1 MESHHKPS
9 KWETLA
15 SLLQGGLHT
24 DKATRML
31 YATDASVYRKLPAA
45 VAIPQSD
52 SDLMALVAFASEN
65 KMPLI
70 PRTAGTSLAGQCV
83 GEGLVVDFSRHF
95 STILEI
101 NQEEGW
107 VRVQPGVIRDE
118 LNRQLAPLGLF
129 FSPNTSSASR
139 CMIGGM
145 VGNNSCGTTSIK
157 YGTTRDKVL
166 ELEVILSDGS
176 TAVLGAKSASEIQHI
191 CSSDT
196 FESAIYRQVID
207 QLMPPEVQAE
217 IRAQFPKASIHRRNT
232 GYAVD
237 VLLDHQPFL
246 PKGEDLNLAKLIA
259 GSEGTLCLITSVKI
273 QVDVLPPPFE
283 AVICAHFES
292 LAQTMKATVVAM
304 KCAPYACEL
313 MDKAILDCTLGNIEQ
328 AENRFFIEGDPGAIL
343 AIEVRSDTPAG
354 LEVEI
359 SNLIS
364 NLQSAGLG
372 YSFPVVRPPDSAR
385 VWTLRAAGLG
395 VLSNMPG
402 PAKPIAFVEDTAVD
416 VNDLPAYIESFE
428 SLMTDFGQRAV
439 YFAHAGAGE
448 LHIRPVLNLKTQDG
462 QDQFHRIGEASA
474 RLVKK
479 FNGSLSGEHGD
490 GRVRAEFIPI
500 MIGEE
505 NYDLL
510 KRIKR
515 IWDPNGIFN
524 PGKITDAPSM
534 KADLRY
540 KAGQEALKM
549 PTFLDFTAQ
558 VDILQAAEA
567 CNGSG
572 DCRKLHT
579 TGATMCPSYQATRN
593 EKDSTRARANTFR
606 EILTNPANPAYPLDS
621 AELHDVLDLCLS
633 CKACKR
639 ECPSSVDM
647 AMLKAE
653 ATYHYN
659 RRHGMTQ
666 GARFFGNFHKHAAI
680 AGRIPAIANGLLK
693 VDFFRKTFKKRLGIA
708 SARSIPAFSSS
719 RATAQIR
726 HGVSRAK
733 AEMVLYI
740 DEFTQYQDA
749 KVATASAL
757 VLHKLGFAFNV
768 VYLPSAR
775 ALISKGMLDEARA
788 VAKNVLTQLQ
798 WAIERELP
806 IVGLEP
812 SAILGFRDEFPK
824 LVPEEAR
831 EAAKSLSMNAVTFE
845 EFLSRHIVAKRID
858 GSLFTEEANEVH
870 VHLHCH
876 QKALSQPRHSI
887 AALSLPKNYSVKII
901 PSGCCG
907 MAGSFGYEEKHYEVS
922 MQIGELVLFP
932 HIRNAAPDVI
942 FAAAGTSCR
951 HQIADGVSKKALHPA
966 EILAAALR

>member
-1 MESHHKPS
+1 MIPHHQPS
-9 KWETLA
+9 KWESLA
-15 SLLQGGLHT
+15 ERLQGDLLT
-24 DKATRML
+24 DKASRIL

-45 VAIPQSD
+45 VAIPHTSE
-52 SDLMALVAFASEN
+52 DLVVLVKFANEN
-65 KMPLI
+65 EMPLI

-83 GEGLVVDFSRHF
+83 GEGLVVDFSKHF
-95 STILEI
+95 SQILEI
-101 NQEEGW
+101 NPDERW

-129 FSPNTSSASR
+129 FSPNTSTANR

-157 YGTTRDKVL
+157 YGTTRDKVI

-176 TAVLGAKSASEIQHI
+176 AVILGPKSESEIQQI
-191 CSSDT
+191 CTADTLESD
-196 FESAIYRQVID
+196 IYRQVID
-207 QLMPPEVQAE
+207 QLMPSEVQTE
-217 IRAQFPKASIHRRNT
+217 IRKEFPKASIHRRNT

-237 VLLDHQPFL
+237 VLLGQKPFL
-246 PKGEDLNLAKLIA
+246 PEGDDLNLAKLVA
-259 GSEGTLCLITSVKI
+259 GSEGTICLITSIKI
-273 QVDVLPPPFE
+273 QVDLLPPPFE

-292 LAQTMKATVVAM
+292 LSETMKATVAAM
-304 KCAPYACEL
+304 TCQPYACEL

-343 AIEVRSDTPAG
+343 AIEVRSDTPEG
-354 LEVEI
+354 LKSEI
-359 SNLIS
+359 ETLIGK
-364 NLQSAGLG
+364 LQAAGLG
-372 YSFPVVRPPDSAR
+372 YSYPVVQPPDAAR
-385 VWTLRAAGLG
+385 VWALRAAGLG

-428 SLMTDFGQRAV
+428 SLMAGFGQRAV
-439 YFAHAGAGE
+439 YYAHAGAGE
-448 LHIRPVLNLKTQDG
+448 LHIRPVLNLKTREG

-474 RLVKK
+474 RLVKQ

-500 MIGEE
+500 MIGVK

-510 KRIKR
+510 KHIKN
-515 IWDPNGIFN
+515 IWDPKGIFN
-524 PGKITDAPSM
+524 PGKITNAPSM

-540 KAGQEALKM
+540 KAGQEAFKM

-558 VDILQAAEA
+558 VDMLQAAEA

-621 AELHDVLDLCLS
+621 AELHDVLELCLS

-653 ATYHYN
+653 ATYHHN
-659 RRHGMTQ
+659 RRHGLTH
-666 GARFFGNFHKHAAI
+666 GAQFFGNFHKHAAL
-680 AGRIPAIANGLLK
+680 AGRMPAVANALLNIS
-693 VDFFRKTFKKRLGIA
+693 FFKNIFKQKMGVA
-708 SARSIPAFSSS
+708 VQRSIPAFSSS
-719 RATAQIR
+719 RATSLIR
-726 HGVSRAK
+726 NGVSRAK

-749 KVATASAL
+749 QVAKAAAL
-757 VLHKLGFAFNV
+757 VLHKLGFAFHV
-768 VYLPSAR
+768 VYLPSGR
-775 ALISKGMLDEARA
+775 SLISKGMLEEARA
-788 VAKNVLTQLQ
+788 VAKNVLGQLD

-824 LVPEEAR
+824 LVPADLR
-831 EAAKSLSMNAVTFE
+831 NQAKSLSVHAQTFE
-845 EFLSRHIVAKRID
+845 EFLSGNIVSERID
-858 GSLFTEEANEVH
+858 GSLFTEEKREVH

-876 QKALSQPRHSI
+876 QKALSQPRHSV
-887 AALSLPKNYSVKII
+887 AALSLPKNYTVKSI

-907 MAGSFGYEEKHYEVS
+907 MAGSFGYEAKNYEVS
-922 MQIGELVLFP
+922 MQIGEMVLFP
-932 HIRNAAPDVI
+932 HIRKAAPEVI

-951 HQIADGVSKKALHPA
+951 HQIADGVSVKALHPA
-966 EILAAALR
+966 EILAAALK